1 MENYF
6 NLIYLALAIIN
17 VAAFI
22 MVGIDKRKSVNDSER
37 LPEVNF
43 FLMSA
48 AFGSLGIFLGMY
60 FFHHKTRKAYFPLGV
75 GFLLIQQVVLLW
87 LVYKIAEF

>member
-1 MENYF
+1 MHNFDY
-6 NLIYLALAIIN
+6 LIGLVLLIIN
-17 VAAFI
+17 ATAFV
-22 MVGIDKRKSVNDSER
+22 MVGIDKRKSVHESER
-37 LPEVNF
+37 LAEANF

-48 AFGSLGIFLGMY
+48 VFGSLGIFLGMY

-87 LVYKIAEF
+87 LLYKTTGF

>member
-1 MENYF
+1 MNNYY
-6 NLIYLALAIIN
+6 NLVYLALAIIN

-22 MVGIDKRKSVNDSER
+22 MVGVDKRRSVHESER

-43 FLMSA
+43 FLMSTV
-48 AFGSLGIFLGMY
+48 FGSLGIFLGMY
-60 FFHHKTRKAYFPLGV
+60 YFHHKTRKAYFPLGV

-87 LVYKIAEF
+87 LAYKIAGF